1 MDMGNVLLVVHSIR
15 VEVIDFIRKILVE
28 KFETVGGITRSV
40 RDKERGMQRVE
51 IESGLP
57 GGKTMFVAVSPA

>member
-28 KFETVGGITRSV
+28 KFETVGG
-40 RDKERGMQRVE
+40 E
-51 IESGLP
+51 
-57 GGKTMFVAVSPA
+57 